1 MKAVISFCKSADL
14 QSIRSIL
21 FTPLHFSLYI
31 KVKTLRRDWLT
42 FLTRH
47 TRLLYYKERW
57 LSTFFCSFLTDWV
70 MILLWKLF
78 KVNATHRCI
87 YSERSYCC
95 SYFEKSCRLGMVGH
109 CRIGRSLLRSA
120 WLPHL
125 AGSQPCQGLGALA
138 MLAALTWMAPLP
150 DTASAD
156 LPLAFLSFFL
166 SNSVG
171 LLG

>member
-1 MKAVISFCKSADL
+1 
-14 QSIRSIL
+14 
-21 FTPLHFSLYI
+21 
-31 KVKTLRRDWLT
+31 
-42 FLTRH
+42 
-47 TRLLYYKERW
+47 
-57 LSTFFCSFLTDWV
+57 
-70 MILLWKLF
+70 
-78 KVNATHRCI
+78 
-87 YSERSYCC
+87 
-95 SYFEKSCRLGMVGH
+95 MVGH